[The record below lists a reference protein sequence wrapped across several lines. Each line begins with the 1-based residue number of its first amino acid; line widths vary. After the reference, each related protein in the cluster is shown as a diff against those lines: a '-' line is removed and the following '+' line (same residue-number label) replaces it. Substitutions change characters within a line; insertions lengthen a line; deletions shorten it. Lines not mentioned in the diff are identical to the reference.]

1 MEMESFIY
9 VYYTLLLGKSWFEI
23 APLFFS
29 KEYEGVKEII
39 RASVEKKN
47 YDEMFFFVLYL
58 PVISF
63 RILILN
69 KISGLH
75 T

>member
-1 MEMESFIY
+1 MESFIY

-39 RASVEKKN
+39 RANVEKKI
-47 YDEMFFFVLYL
+47 MMRCSSLFCIYL
-58 PVISF
+58 SF
-63 RILILN
+63 PL
-69 KISGLH
+69 GF
-75 T
+75 

>member
-39 RASVEKKN
+39 RANVEKKI
-47 YDEMFFFVLYL
+47 MMRCSSSFCIYL
-58 PVISF
+58 SF
-63 RILILN
+63 PL
-69 KISGLH
+69 GF
-75 T
+75 